1 MSLFVN
7 KVKNRKRIKEKLD
20 LYVKNSFPEQFR
32 GKIWSFVLI
41 NYSFIKANRKQLKN
55 KQAYL

>member
-32 GKIWSFVLI
+32 GKIWSFVIIIFLI
-41 NYSFIKANRKQLKN
+41 LNSS
-55 KQAYL
+55 

>member
-32 GKIWSFVLI
+32 GKIWSFVI
-41 NYSFIKANRKQLKN
+41 FNIDN
-55 KQAYL
+55 KSL